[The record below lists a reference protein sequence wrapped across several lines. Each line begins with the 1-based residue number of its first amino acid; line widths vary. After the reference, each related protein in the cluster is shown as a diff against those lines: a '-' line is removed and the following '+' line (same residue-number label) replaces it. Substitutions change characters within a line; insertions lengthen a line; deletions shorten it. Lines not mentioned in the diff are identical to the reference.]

1 MADVMRIRHV
11 LDNLNADQ
19 QTDLAMNEIA
29 YETIK
34 EALEKQIPKKWE
46 PATTEIGMTSGKK
59 LKLSDHICP
68 VCGYSLAVYAPYCE
82 CCGQAID
89 WSVEYNGKIL

>member
-1 MADVMRIRHV
+1 MAKLENKGSYEEV
-11 LDNLNADQ
+11 LKWLDEHLIGNLEVKA
-19 QTDLAMNEIA
+19 
-29 YETIK
+29 TISK
-34 EALEKQIPKKWE
+34 ALEKQIPKKWK

-68 VCGYSLAVYAPYCE
+68 ICGYSLAIDAPYCE

-89 WSVEYNGKIL
+89 WSD